1 MAADTAANDAR
12 IRSRV
17 MVPERWLVLTVRV
30 PSVEFLDDLTEGL
43 IALGGSAVQEEDD
56 LLTTYLHPPDDADA
70 FVRRAADRLDALV
83 PGGGLDILWRWE
95 ANEDW
100 SRKWREGLQ
109 ARRVGERVI
118 VTPPWD
124 DPGRRRGDV
133 VVVIE
138 PSMAFG
144 TGEHETT
151 RGVLR
156 LLQRALHH
164 GDRVLDVGA
173 GSGILSIAAVLLGAA
188 RAWGVEAD
196 EAAAGSGR
204 ENLERNGVADRVTLD
219 CARVDAEF
227 LNTHVERPFDLI
239 LANVLSSVLCPLMP
253 AFAGAL
259 GPGGT
264 LILGGIMQTEAEEV
278 IAAAGAADL
287 ALADD
292 DREGEWW
299 AGSFRHAVV

>member
-1 MAADTAANDAR
+1 
-12 IRSRV
+12 V
-17 MVPERWLVLTVRV
+17 VPERWLVLTVRV
-30 PSVEFLDDLTEGL
+30 PSDEFFDDLTEGL
-43 IALGGSAVQEEDD
+43 IALGGSAVQEDGD
-56 LLTTYLHPPDDADA
+56 LLTTYVLPPEDVEP

-83 PGGGLDILWRWE
+83 PGGGLEILWRWE

-100 SRKWREGLQ
+100 TRKWREGLQ

-124 DPGRRRGDV
+124 DPEPGPDDV
-133 VVVIE
+133 VVVIQ

-156 LLQRALHH
+156 LLQKVLRP

-173 GSGILSIAAVLLGAA
+173 GSGILSIAAALLGAG

-196 EAAAGSGR
+196 RAAMETGR
-204 ENLERNGVADRVTLD
+204 ENLQRNGVSGTVTLD
-219 CARVDAEF
+219 CARVDAAF
-227 LNTHVERPFDLI
+227 LGAQEEAPFDLI
-239 LANVLSSVLCPLMP
+239 LANVLSGVLVPLMP
-253 AFAGAL
+253 AFVPAL
-259 GPGGT
+259 APSGS
-264 LILGGIMQTEAEEV
+264 LILGGIMETEADDV
-278 IAAAGAADL
+278 VAAARAADL
-287 ALADD
+287 ALVDD

-299 AGSFRHAVV
+299 AGLFRLAAG

>member
-1 MAADTAANDAR
+1 
-12 IRSRV
+12 

-43 IALGGSAVQEEDD
+43 IALGGSAVQEDDD
-56 LLTTYLHPPDDADA
+56 LLTTYLQPPDDAET

-83 PGGGLDILWRWE
+83 PGGELDILWRWE

-100 SRKWREGLQ
+100 SLKWREGLQ

-124 DPGRRRGDV
+124 DPRPGRGDV

-156 LLQRALHH
+156 LLQRSLRR
-164 GDRVLDVGA
+164 GERVLDVGA

-196 EAAAGSGR
+196 EAAAASGR

-227 LNTHVERPFDLI
+227 LATHEERPFDLI

-259 GPGGT
+259 GPAGT

-278 IAAAGAADL
+278 IAAAHTADL

-299 AGSFRHAVV
+299 AGSFRHVV

>member
-1 MAADTAANDAR
+1 
-12 IRSRV
+12 

-30 PSVEFLDDLTEGL
+30 PSDEFLDDLTEGL
-43 IALGGSAVQEEDD
+43 IALGGSAVQEEDG
-56 LLTTYLHPPDDADA
+56 LLTTYLLPPDDVEP
-70 FVRRAADRLDALV
+70 FVQGAADRLDALV
-83 PGGGLDILWRWE
+83 PGGGLDVLWRWE

-100 SRKWREGLQ
+100 SRKWREGLH

-118 VTPPWD
+118 VTPPWEEPQ
-124 DPGRRRGDV
+124 PGPHDV

-156 LLQRALHH
+156 LLQKALRP

-173 GSGILSIAAVLLGAA
+173 GSGILSIVAVLLGAGSA
-188 RAWGVEAD
+188 LGVEVDDTAM
-196 EAAAGSGR
+196 ETGR
-204 ENLERNGVADRVTLD
+204 ENLRRNGVAGRATLD
-219 CARVDAEF
+219 CGRVDPEF
-227 LNTHVERPFDLI
+227 LYGHRQDPFDLI

-259 GPGGT
+259 APSGS

-278 IAAAGAADL
+278 VAEARAAHL
-287 ALADD
+287 ALAED

-299 AGSFRHAVV
+299 SGTFRHAAG